1 MFARVLDLDSCIN
14 SMKISKIEITLT
26 MIMSKLLAKWS
37 GSVLLETS
45 SSDKPLNRSC
55 FFRSL
60 DGNCFTVPFKISLKI
75 E

>member
-1 MFARVLDLDSCIN
+1 MDDAQREENFRDFIKKS
-14 SMKISKIEITLT
+14 SKTEITLT

-37 GSVLLETS
+37 GSVRLETS

-60 DGNCFTVPFKISLKI
+60 TGICFTVPFKI
-75 E
+75 